1 MNLVFPDVTAHSVSR
16 LLVHLVW
23 ATWGPEHAID
33 ATLDEPL
40 ERALLGKARELRAAV
55 HAFGAALDHVHVLVQ
70 LPADVRVAVVVQR
83 LKGATSHAF
92 RRHLRGG
99 WQAGYWAESVSPEAA
114 HAIARYVRAQR
125 VHHESGVQN
134 EPWQMEP
141 AGRRA

>member
-16 LLVHLVW
+16 LLVHIVW
-23 ATWGPEHAID
+23 ATRGRQLAID
-33 ATLDEPL
+33 AMLDEPL

-70 LPADVRVAVVVQR
+70 LPADVSVAVVVQR

-92 RRHLRGG
+92 RRSLLGG
-99 WQAGYWAESVSPEAA
+99 WQVGYWAESVSPEAIQ
-114 HAIARYVRAQR
+114 AIALYVRAQR
-125 VHHESGVQN
+125 VHHESGVQD